1 MPRLTKANSIERTW
15 YCWELNKGL
24 IMKRRKPENGK
35 IKIPSNLFIRAIF
48 GSLKSWS
55 VFLKKT
61 QKLKIFIFKKYCIFM
76 WVICYCFVML
86 FSYEEKKWCCSSS
99 ACFKNRSSFLFF
111 SSACFKN
118 RSSFLL
124 LVSRTACFKNSK
136 KCVLLL
142 LVSRKEPLVSRIQR
156 KAVRKEMVSSCSKK
170 RKEKLTQFTQLFV

>member
-1 MPRLTKANSIERTW
+1 MPRLTKANSIEKTW

-61 QKLKIFIFKKYCIFM
+61 QKLKIFIFKKFCFFI

-111 SSACFKN
+111 CLFQEPLFFSSACFKN
-118 RSSFLL
+118 RLFQEFKEMCSSSACFKK
-124 LVSRTACFKNSK
+124 RTACFKNSK
-136 KCVLLL
+136 K
-142 LVSRKEPLVSRIQR
+142 
-156 KAVRKEMVSSCSKK
+156 SC
-170 RKEKLTQFTQLFV
+170 